1 MKVAFLIFSYQK
13 DSKPNMPIM
22 FHTLLFANEMKEKG
36 DEVKILL
43 EGEAVNWAKDLLSEN
58 HPLKNHFEKLKE
70 NFVVCEACSDMFKIK
85 DEIKGKLELENDLF
99 GHISLKKYLDEG
111 YRVIEL

>member
-1 MKVAFLIFSYQK
+1 MKVAFLIFSYSNK
-13 DSKPNMPIM
+13 DKPNMPVM

-36 DEVKILL
+36 DEVKIIL
-43 EGEAVNWAKDLLSEN
+43 EGEAVLWAKNLLSEN
-58 HPLKNHFEKLKE
+58 HPLKNHFEKLKDD
-70 NFVVCEACSDMFKIK
+70 FVVCEACATMFNIK
-85 DEIKGKLELENDLF
+85 EEIKGKLKLENDLF